1 MPEET
6 NKAESK
12 PQSQPVQPPE
22 TKLAC
27 PYCTATVF
35 TRIEM
40 GSVVNGVFKADHDEY
55 QCAGCHKRGPVR
67 DFQR

>member
-12 PQSQPVQPPE
+12 PQSQSVQPPE
-22 TKLAC
+22 NKLAC

-40 GSVVNGVFKADHDEY
+40 GSVINGVFRGSHDEL
-55 QCAGCHKRGPVR
+55 QCAGCHKRGPAR

>member
-12 PQSQPVQPPE
+12 PQSAPQPE
-22 TKLAC
+22 NKLAC
-27 PYCTATVF
+27 PYCTATAF

-67 DFQR
+67 DFTRE

>member
-1 MPEET
+1 
-6 NKAESK
+6 
-12 PQSQPVQPPE
+12 
-22 TKLAC
+22 
-27 PYCTATVF
+27 VF